1 MHTAHTVAGFSRG
14 RCGIVGTAVLAALL
28 PALVSAHAAAAEEQP
43 ASVLNLGAPS
53 PAAGQ
58 EPWDAALGAVGL
70 TRETFGFDYA
80 DMSNYGGDKYVVP
93 LFYVLQG
100 NPFKIEPYV
109 RSFRADLLAGC
120 GTLAGPV
127 TFGERRVDEA
137 VRRGLIADPIAPV
150 IARVARPDPLFAAV
164 RDFQAFYGS
173 SLQPHQQARLRREA
187 ARVPLAVQQMA
198 ALVIY
203 FGIDSTGY
211 HRQAFREAAREFDLD
226 AMFGKMQA
234 VFATDQDIIDLELER
249 FIDAVDF
256 KYLYTQSQE
265 LAMAVDFAADS
276 LAKLACAA
284 TFDFQWPT
292 PVGKI
297 VLRGAS
303 DDHYPAGEYFLI
315 IDTGGNDSYVNAAA
329 NQSVDNWMSILV
341 DLAGA
346 DTYAVGPEEGP
357 AFGAGIFG
365 YAYLVDAS
373 GDDTYKGRNLT
384 QGAGLFGAG
393 ALLDKSG
400 NDTYDAYMLNQGA
413 GVFGVG
419 TLSDLAGNDCYH
431 TWQQAQGYGFTKGC
445 GVLIDRSGDDRYVA
459 EDSILA
465 FPSSQTKDHNSSLAQ
480 GVGFGKRADY
490 IDGHS
495 WAGGL
500 GFLID
505 GAGNDRYTAGLFAQG
520 CAYWYAVGV
529 LSDVSGNDLYDGVWY
544 VQGSGAHFA
553 LGLLLDSDGDDRYR
567 ASMNMAQGAGHDFTL
582 GYLIDEAGNDVYDA
596 PYLSLGG
603 GNANGIGIF
612 WDKRGDDRYNSTAA
626 LTLGRSNTASRGSL
640 RDHINTIGVFL
651 DTGGKDIY
659 PLAYPDSADLFLNN
673 TLWTRPGIITDPQLR
688 TEKGV
693 GYDCPR
699 Q

>member
-1 MHTAHTVAGFSRG
+1 MRITAGFSRG
-14 RCGIVGTAVLAALL
+14 PRGIVKMAVLAALL
-28 PALVSAHAAAAEEQP
+28 STLASAHAASSEGP
-43 ASVLNLGAPS
+43 GASAVNLGTPT

-58 EPWDAALGAVGL
+58 EPWDTALGAIGL

-100 NPFKIEPYV
+100 NPFKIEPYAK
-109 RSFRADLLAGC
+109 SFRADLLAGC
-120 GTLAGPV
+120 ATLAGPV
-127 TFGERRVDEA
+127 AFGERRVDEA

-150 IARVARPDPLFAAV
+150 VARVSRPEPLFAAV

-173 SLQPHQQARLRREA
+173 TLQPYQQARLRREA
-187 ARVPLAVQQMA
+187 AEVPLAVQQMA

-211 HRQAFREAAREFDLD
+211 HREAFRKAAREFDLE

-234 VFATDQDIIDLELER
+234 VFATDQDIVDLELER

-276 LAKLACAA
+276 LARLSTTAV
-284 TFDFQWPT
+284 FDFRWPT
-292 PVGKI
+292 PVGEI

-303 DDHYPAGEYFLI
+303 DDDYPADDYFLI
-315 IDTGGNDSYVNAAA
+315 IDTGGNDFYANAAA
-329 NQSVDNWMSILV
+329 NQSISNWMSILV
-341 DLAGA
+341 DLAGD
-346 DTYAVGPEEGP
+346 DTYLAGPADGP

-373 GDDTYKGRNLT
+373 GDDTYSGKNLT
-384 QGAGLFGAG
+384 QGVGLFGVG
-393 ALLDKSG
+393 ALLDKAG
-400 NDTYDAYMLNQGA
+400 DDTYDAYTLNQGT

-419 TLSDLAGNDCYH
+419 TLSDLAGNDYYH
-431 TWQQAQGYGFTKGC
+431 TWQQGQGYGFTKGC
-445 GVLIDRSGDDRYVA
+445 GVLVDRSGNDRYVA

-465 FPSSQTKDHNSSLAQ
+465 FPGQQTKEHNSSLAQ

-505 GAGNDRYTAGLFAQG
+505 GAGDDTYSAGLFAQG

-529 LSDVSGNDLYDGVWY
+529 LSDVSGNDLYDAVWY

-553 LGLLLDSDGDDRYR
+553 LGLLLDSAGDDHYR

-582 GYLIDEAGNDVYDA
+582 GYLIDEAGDDVYDA

-612 WDKRGDDRYNSTAA
+612 WDKCGNDRYNSTAA
-626 LTLGRSNTASRGSL
+626 LTLGRSNTMSRGGL
-640 RDHINTIGVFL
+640 RDYINTIGIFL
-651 DTGGKDIY
+651 DTGGLDAY

-673 TLWTRPGIITDPQLR
+673 TIWTRPGIIADPKLA

-693 GYDCPR
+693 GYDCEGR
-699 Q
+699 